1 WPLIWV
7 LLLSDLASQVGE
19 LAIGNL
25 PFYIEMQKQIYRE
38 GQVLAILET
47 TAAGLA
53 YPEAAPES
61 FLAFPSG
68 GAGGLCPEGHVLGLC
83 SLV

>member
-1 WPLIWV
+1 
-7 LLLSDLASQVGE
+7 SQVGE